1 MGLKDC
7 EFLLLMNIL
16 SKLAL
21 PEKTKLASFVYEVK
35 PTNFGTLPDDKKMTA
50 LSKFFQTLSSI
61 QKPVRVIMLKEP
73 LELEI
78 GTEIRHLQIPRTYVI
93 SSESLELI
101 LEQIGLEYSV
111 VVSAPKWKIKSENL
125 NNVILEDGNFA
136 KCYTLYKMPATL
148 PAAWAHSLLSKADVV
163 SIWIKPIENHKAV
176 SQMIRYTGLVGTGAA
191 KSYNARY
198 SFQKGQAVLEAL
210 SRQETK
216 LFNCSVV
223 VMIKAKDLV
232 SLKLADKNFKTTM
245 SANLAS
251 FDPTTAMQK
260 QMLVDGIGKVLYFE
274 LGSIGIFYP
283 FVSADMIEVP
293 NGVPLGINL
302 NTMAPVI
309 YDYTQREN
317 YNILLLASSGA
328 GKSVTAKTALTR
340 LSDKYPDA
348 MIFIV
353 DPNGEYETVAEY
365 LKLNLI
371 KVTQESKLGLEPFKL
386 FSPSDAADILGDIT
400 KAPDIVRKEF
410 RAKAEECA
418 SVKDLF
424 DKVSGE
430 AKKFLIDLV
439 EGSIS
444 NVLQGDSRFEN
455 RTVISLRGT
464 SGEERVSMLLLL
476 ALGKVWKQINSVP
489 ARIPKILVIDEG
501 WMLFQMASAGRFLNM
516 IARVG
521 RKFNVIF
528 LFITQRPEDVIE
540 NDFGRAIAD
549 NAGTKIFLQN
559 TEQASEK
566 IKNAMVLSDL
576 ETDMLKSFGKGEC
589 LFLTKDYRLRVQ
601 ISPTKEELKI
611 FSTTPTES

>member
-1 MGLKDC
+1 MK
-7 EFLLLMNIL
+7 IL
-16 SKLAL
+16 SRLTF
-21 PEKTKLASFVYEVK
+21 PEKTKLPKFVYEVK
-35 PTNFGTLPDDKKMTA
+35 PTNFGTLPDDKKITA

-61 QKPVRVIMLKEP
+61 QKPIRIVMLKEP
-73 LELEI
+73 LELEV
-78 GTEIRHLQIPRTYVI
+78 GTETRHLQIPRTYVI

-111 VVSAPKWKIKSENL
+111 VSSAPDWKIKSENL
-125 NNVILEDGNFA
+125 NNMILEDGNFS
-136 KCYTLYKMPATL
+136 KCYTLYKIPATL
-148 PAAWAHSLLSKADVV
+148 PAAWAHSLLSKVDVV
-163 SIWIKPIENHKAV
+163 SIWIKPIESHKAV

-191 KSYNARY
+191 KSHNARY
-198 SFQKGQAVLEAL
+198 SYQKGQEVLEAL

-223 VMIKAKDLV
+223 VMIKATDLGT
-232 SLKLADKNFKTTM
+232 LKLADKNFKTAM
-245 SANLAS
+245 RANLAS
-251 FDPTTAMQK
+251 FDATTAMQK
-260 QMLVDGIGKVLYFE
+260 QMLTDGIGKILYFE
-274 LGSIGIFYP
+274 LGSTAIFYP

-353 DPNGEYETVAEY
+353 DPNGEYEAVAQNW
-365 LKLNLI
+365 KLNLI
-371 KVTQESKLGLEPFKL
+371 KVTQESKLGLEPFNL

-400 KAPDIVRKEF
+400 KASDTVRKEF
-410 RAKAEECA
+410 RAKAEECKN
-418 SVKDLF
+418 VKELYE
-424 DKVSGE
+424 KVSKD
-430 AKKFLIDLV
+430 AKKFLVDLV
-439 EGSIS
+439 EGPIS

-455 RTVISLRGT
+455 KTIISLRGT

-476 ALGKVWKQINSVP
+476 ALGKVWKQINSAP
-489 ARIPKILVIDEG
+489 TRIPKILVIDEG

-528 LFITQRPEDVIE
+528 MFITQRPEDVIE

-566 IKNAMVLSDL
+566 IKNAMVLSEL

-611 FSTTPTES
+611 FSTTPMES

>member
-1 MGLKDC
+1 MKL
-7 EFLLLMNIL
+7 L

-21 PEKTKLASFVYEVK
+21 PKKTKLATFVYEVK
-35 PTNFGTLPDDKKMTA
+35 PTNFGTLPDDKKMAA
-50 LSKFFQTLSSI
+50 LSKFFQTQSSI
-61 QKPVRVIMLKEP
+61 QKPIRIIMLKEP
-73 LELEI
+73 LELEV
-78 GTEIRHLQIPRTYVI
+78 GNETRYLQIPRTYVV

-111 VVSAPKWKIKSENL
+111 VASAPNWKIKSENL
-125 NNVILEDGNFA
+125 NNMILEDGNFA
-136 KCYTLYKMPATL
+136 KCYTLYKMPAIL
-148 PAAWAHSLLSKADVV
+148 PAAWAHSLLSKVDVV
-163 SIWIKPIENHKAV
+163 SIWIKPIESHKAV
-176 SQMIRYTGLVGTGAA
+176 SQMIRYTGLVGTCAT
-191 KSYNARY
+191 KSHNARY
-198 SFQKGQAVLEAL
+198 SFQKGQEVLEAL

-223 VMIKAKDLV
+223 VMIKANDLA
-232 SLKLADKNFKTTM
+232 SLNLADRNFKTAM
-245 SANLAS
+245 RANLAS
-251 FDPTTAMQK
+251 FDATTAMQK
-260 QMLVDGIGKVLYFE
+260 QMLVEGIGKVLYFE
-274 LGSIGIFYP
+274 LGSTAIFYP

-353 DPNGEYETVAEY
+353 DPNGEYEAVAEH

-386 FSPSDAADILGDIT
+386 FTPSDAADILGDIT
-400 KAPDIVRKEF
+400 KAPDTVRKEF
-410 RAKAEECA
+410 RAKAGGCND
-418 SVKDLF
+418 VKELYQ
-424 DKVSGE
+424 KVSDE
-430 AKKFLIDLV
+430 AKKFLVDLV
-439 EGSIS
+439 EGPIS
-444 NVLQGDSRFEN
+444 NVLCGDSRFEN

-476 ALGKVWKQINSVP
+476 ALGKIWKQINSVP

-521 RKFNVIF
+521 RKFNVVF
-528 LFITQRPEDVIE
+528 MFIPQRPEDVIE

-549 NAGTKIFLQN
+549 NAG
-559 TEQASEK
+559 
-566 IKNAMVLSDL
+566 
-576 ETDMLKSFGKGEC
+576 
-589 LFLTKDYRLRVQ
+589 
-601 ISPTKEELKI
+601 
-611 FSTTPTES
+611 

>member
-1 MGLKDC
+1 MKR
-7 EFLLLMNIL
+7 FAKL
-16 SKLAL
+16 SF
-21 PEKTKLASFVYEVK
+21 PEKTKLSTFAYEIK
-35 PTNFGTLPDDKKMTA
+35 PTNFGTLPDDKKMIA

-61 QKPVRVIMLKEP
+61 QKPIRIIMLKEP
-73 LELEI
+73 LELEVENE
-78 GTEIRHLQIPRTYVI
+78 TRYLQIPRTYVV

-111 VVSAPKWKIKSENL
+111 VTSAPDWKVKSENL
-125 NNVILEDGNFA
+125 NNVILENDNFA
-136 KCYTLYKMPATL
+136 KCYTLYKIPSIL
-148 PAAWAHSLLSKADVV
+148 PAAWAHSLLSRVDMV
-163 SIWIKPIENHKAV
+163 SIWLKPIESHKAI

-191 KSYNARY
+191 RSHSARY
-198 SFQKGQAVLEAL
+198 SFQKGQQVLEAL

-223 VMIKAKDLV
+223 VTIITRDLI
-232 SLKLADKNFKTTM
+232 SLKIADKNFKTTM
-245 SANLAS
+245 RANLAS
-251 FDPTTAMQK
+251 FDATSAMQK
-260 QMLVDGIGKVLYFE
+260 QMLVEGIGKVLYFE
-274 LGSIGIFYP
+274 LGSTAIFYP

-328 GKSVTAKTALTR
+328 GKSVTAKTCLTR
-340 LSDKYPDA
+340 LSGKYPDA
-348 MIFIV
+348 MIFII
-353 DPNGEYETVAEY
+353 DPNGEYETVAEH

-371 KVTQESKLGLEPFKL
+371 RVTQESKLGLEPFKL
-386 FSPSDAADILGDIT
+386 FTPSDAADILGDIT
-400 KAPDIVRKEF
+400 KAPDTVRKEF
-410 RAKAEECA
+410 RAKAEKCS
-418 SVKDLF
+418 SVKELYEKTSD
-424 DKVSGE
+424 E
-430 AKKFLIDLV
+430 AKKFLVDLV
-439 EGSIS
+439 EGPIS
-444 NVLQGDSRFEN
+444 NVLQGDLKFEN

-476 ALGKVWKQINSVP
+476 ALGKIWKQVNSSP

-516 IARVG
+516 IARMG

-528 LFITQRPEDVIE
+528 MFITQRPEDVIE

-589 LFLTKDYRLRVQ
+589 LFLTKEYRLRVQ
-601 ISPTKEELKI
+601 ITPTKEELEI
-611 FSTTPTES
+611 FSTTPTRS

>member
-1 MGLKDC
+1 MKRLA
-7 EFLLLMNIL
+7 
-16 SKLAL
+16 KLVF
-21 PEKTKLASFVYEVK
+21 PEKIKLSTFAYEIK
-35 PTNFGTLPDDKKMTA
+35 PTNFGTLPDDKKMIA

-61 QKPVRVIMLKEP
+61 QKPIRIIMLKDP
-73 LELEI
+73 LELEV
-78 GTEIRHLQIPRTYVI
+78 GNEIRYLQIPRTYVV
-93 SSESLELI
+93 SNESLELI

-111 VVSAPKWKIKSENL
+111 VASAPDWKVKSENL
-125 NNVILEDGNFA
+125 SNMILENDNFA
-136 KCYTLYKMPATL
+136 KCYTLYKIPSTL
-148 PAAWAHSLLSKADVV
+148 PAAWAHSLLSRVDMV

-191 KSYNARY
+191 KSHNARY
-198 SFQKGQAVLEAL
+198 SFQKGQEVLEAL

-223 VMIKAKDLV
+223 VTIITRDLI
-232 SLKLADKNFKTTM
+232 SLKIADENFKTTM
-245 SANLAS
+245 RANLAS
-251 FDPTTAMQK
+251 FDATTAIQK
-260 QMLVDGIGKVLYFE
+260 QMLVEGIGKVLYFE
-274 LGSIGIFYP
+274 LGSTAIFYP

-293 NGVPLGINL
+293 NGIPLGINL
-302 NTMAPVI
+302 NTMAPII

-328 GKSVTAKTALTR
+328 GKSVTAKTCLTR
-340 LSDKYPDA
+340 LSGKYPDA
-348 MIFIV
+348 MIFII
-353 DPNGEYETVAEY
+353 DPNGEYETVAEH

-371 KVTQESKLGLEPFKL
+371 RVTQESKLGLEPFKL
-386 FSPSDAADILGDIT
+386 FTPSDAADILGDIT
-400 KAPDIVRKEF
+400 KASDTVRKEF
-410 RAKAEECA
+410 RAKAEKCS
-418 SVKDLF
+418 SVKELREKTSD
-424 DKVSGE
+424 E
-430 AKKFLIDLV
+430 AKKFLVDLV

-444 NVLQGDSRFEN
+444 NVFQGDSRFEN

-476 ALGKVWKQINSVP
+476 ALGKIWKQVNSAP
-489 ARIPKILVIDEG
+489 TRIPKILVIDEG
-501 WMLFQMASAGRFLNM
+501 WMLFHMVSAGRFLNM
-516 IARVG
+516 IARMG

-528 LFITQRPEDVIE
+528 MFITQRPEDVIE

-576 ETDMLKSFGKGEC
+576 EADMLKSFGKGEC

-601 ISPTKEELKI
+601 ITPTKEELKI
-611 FSTTPTES
+611 FSTNPV